1 MLTRD
6 EQSTIFGGA
15 ATILGINEML
25 NAQLRPASIMANAPL
40 TERVATV
47 AEAFEKVGDLLADEV
62 KQHAAKAAC
71 DERDDTAGDNGVR
84 EDKAVAQDCVSDDDT
99 DDRKISDHRHG
110 DRNALRDII
119 PRGETHAPPPLQS
132 TSIRRCGRT
141 FATKA

>member
-47 AEAFEKVGDLLADEV
+47 AEAFEKVGPVRDGTRLGRRARP
-62 KQHAAKAAC
+62 HA
-71 DERDDTAGDNGVR
+71 
-84 EDKAVAQDCVSDDDT
+84 S
-99 DDRKISDHRHG
+99 SSSHRS
-110 DRNALRDII
+110 LR
-119 PRGETHAPPPLQS
+119 PPF
-132 TSIRRCGRT
+132 RR
-141 FATKA
+141 

>member
-47 AEAFEKVGDLLADEV
+47 AEAFEKVGPVRIGTRLGRRARP
-62 KQHAAKAAC
+62 HA
-71 DERDDTAGDNGVR
+71 
-84 EDKAVAQDCVSDDDT
+84 S
-99 DDRKISDHRHG
+99 SSSHRS
-110 DRNALRDII
+110 LR
-119 PRGETHAPPPLQS
+119 PPC
-132 TSIRRCGRT
+132 RR
-141 FATKA
+141 